1 MRCSYCGVEI
11 TDYPSNGICVCCG
24 GKLPPRPAGIRSAAC
39 GAYSTGNFCSVCGRS
54 LNSAVPPAQPAQP
67 VYQPVQPVYIPVSQQ
82 PLTPG
87 VNCCPKCHSAHIV
100 RTKRGFRWGLGILG
114 FFLIPGFGIFLGF
127 CGSKQQIL
135 KCASCGRKWKGN

>member
-1 MRCSYCGVEI
+1 MRCSYCGVEV

-24 GKLPPRPAGIRSAAC
+24 GKLPARPVGIRCPGC
-39 GAYSTGNFCSVCGRS
+39 GTYSSGNFCSVCGRN
-54 LNSAVPPAQPAQP
+54 LNPSAPA
-67 VYQPVQPVYIPVSQQ
+67 QPVQPVVQQVYIPVQQ
-82 PLTPG
+82 PLYRYD
-87 VNCCPKCHSAHIV
+87 VSCPKCHSTHII

-135 KCASCGRKWKGN
+135 KCTSCGRKWKGN